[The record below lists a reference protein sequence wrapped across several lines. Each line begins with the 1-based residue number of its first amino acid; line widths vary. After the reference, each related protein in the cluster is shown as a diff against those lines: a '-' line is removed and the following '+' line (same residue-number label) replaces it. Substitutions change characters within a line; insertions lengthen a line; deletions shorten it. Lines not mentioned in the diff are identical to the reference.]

1 MWEKGIKN
9 KNEVFYERATK
20 QRLSLAAIMVLLLS
34 GCGSVGKETKKQ
46 EQQVLRVGIDSE
58 LSTADVSLA
67 MDNTAADVMSQVG
80 EGLFSFDEKE
90 KRNQHWQL
98 KSTALNDG
106 LSYTFTIR
114 KDAKWSNGE
123 PITANDFEYSW
134 KRTVDPKQLPRKRIT
149 LKG

>member
-1 MWEKGIKN
+1 MK
-9 KNEVFYERATK
+9 RATK

-80 EGLFSFDEKE
+80 EGQS
-90 KRNQHWQL
+90 QPMI
-98 KSTALNDG
+98 LNILG
-106 LSYTFTIR
+106 SAQWTQ
-114 KDAKWSNGE
+114 
-123 PITANDFEYSW
+123 
-134 KRTVDPKQLPRKRIT
+134 KQLPRKRII

>member
-1 MWEKGIKN
+1 MK
-9 KNEVFYERATK
+9 RATK

-80 EGLFSFDEKE
+80 EGLFSFDEKGEAKPALATE
-90 KRNQHWQL
+90 KVQP
-98 KSTALNDG
+98 SNDG
-106 LSYTFTIR
+106 LIYTFTIR

-123 PITANDFEYSW
+123 RSQPMILNTLGSAQW
-134 KRTVDPKQLPRKRIT
+134 TQKQLPRKRIT

>member
-1 MWEKGIKN
+1 MK
-9 KNEVFYERATK
+9 RATK

-98 KSTALNDG
+98 K
-106 LSYTFTIR
+106 
-114 KDAKWSNGE
+114 K
-123 PITANDFEYSW
+123 YSPPMM
-134 KRTVDPKQLPRKRIT
+134 V
-149 LKG
+149 

>member
-1 MWEKGIKN
+1 MK
-9 KNEVFYERATK
+9 RATK

-134 KRTVDPKQLPRKRIT
+134 KRTVDPKQLPASV
-149 LKG
+149 LL

>member
-1 MWEKGIKN
+1 MK
-9 KNEVFYERATK
+9 RATK

-90 KRNQHWQL
+90 KLNQH
-98 KSTALNDG
+98 
-106 LSYTFTIR
+106 
-114 KDAKWSNGE
+114 
-123 PITANDFEYSW
+123 
-134 KRTVDPKQLPRKRIT
+134 
-149 LKG
+149 

>member
-1 MWEKGIKN
+1 MK
-9 KNEVFYERATK
+9 RATK

-80 EGLFSFDEKE
+80 EGLFLPLTKKE

-98 KSTALNDG
+98 K
-106 LSYTFTIR
+106 
-114 KDAKWSNGE
+114 K
-123 PITANDFEYSW
+123 YSPPMM
-134 KRTVDPKQLPRKRIT
+134 V
-149 LKG
+149 

>member
-1 MWEKGIKN
+1 MK
-9 KNEVFYERATK
+9 RATK

-80 EGLFSFDEKE
+80 EGLFSFDEKGEAKPALATE
-90 KRNQHWQL
+90 KVQP
-98 KSTALNDG
+98 SNDG

-114 KDAKWSNGE
+114 KNPNQLQPKIPFIKTRSNK
-123 PITANDFEYSW
+123 NYSVLC
-134 KRTVDPKQLPRKRIT
+134 KEK
-149 LKG
+149 

>member
-1 MWEKGIKN
+1 MK
-9 KNEVFYERATK
+9 RATK
-20 QRLSLAAIMVLLLS
+20 QRLSLTAIMVLLLS

-80 EGLFSFDEKE
+80 EDFSPLTKKE

-98 KSTALNDG
+98 K
-106 LSYTFTIR
+106 
-114 KDAKWSNGE
+114 K
-123 PITANDFEYSW
+123 YSPPMM
-134 KRTVDPKQLPRKRIT
+134 V
-149 LKG
+149 

>member
-1 MWEKGIKN
+1 
-9 KNEVFYERATK
+9 
-20 QRLSLAAIMVLLLS
+20 MVLLLS

-80 EGLFSFDEKE
+80 EDFSPLTKTKPALATEKV
-90 KRNQHWQL
+90 QP
-98 KSTALNDG
+98 SNDG

-114 KDAKWSNGE
+114 KDAKWV
-123 PITANDFEYSW
+123 TASQSQPMILNTLG
-134 KRTVDPKQLPRKRIT
+134 KRTVDQKQLPASV
-149 LKG
+149 LF

>member
-1 MWEKGIKN
+1 MK
-9 KNEVFYERATK
+9 RATK

-80 EGLFSFDEKE
+80 RDFSPLT
-90 KRNQHWQL
+90 KRRSETSIGN
-98 KSTALNDG
+98 
-106 LSYTFTIR
+106 
-114 KDAKWSNGE
+114 
-123 PITANDFEYSW
+123 
-134 KRTVDPKQLPRKRIT
+134 
-149 LKG
+149 

>member
-1 MWEKGIKN
+1 
-9 KNEVFYERATK
+9 
-20 QRLSLAAIMVLLLS
+20 MVLLLS

-80 EGLFSFDEKE
+80 EGLFSFDEKGEAKPALATE
-90 KRNQHWQL
+90 KVQP
-98 KSTALNDG
+98 SNDG
-106 LSYTFTIR
+106 LSYTLRFE
-114 KDAKWSNGE
+114 KMQNGV
-123 PITANDFEYSW
+123 TASQSQPMILNTLGSAQW
-134 KRTVDPKQLPRKRIT
+134 TQKQLPRKRII

>member
-1 MWEKGIKN
+1 MK
-9 KNEVFYERATK
+9 RATK

-80 EGLFSFDEKE
+80 G
-90 KRNQHWQL
+90 
-98 KSTALNDG
+98 
-106 LSYTFTIR
+106 TF
-114 KDAKWSNGE
+114 
-123 PITANDFEYSW
+123 
-134 KRTVDPKQLPRKRIT
+134 L
-149 LKG
+149 L

>member
-1 MWEKGIKN
+1 MK
-9 KNEVFYERATK
+9 RATK

-67 MDNTAADVMSQVG
+67 MDNTAVDVMSQVG
-80 EGLFSFDEKE
+80 RDFSPLTKKE

-98 KSTALNDG
+98 KSTAL
-106 LSYTFTIR
+106 
-114 KDAKWSNGE
+114 
-123 PITANDFEYSW
+123 
-134 KRTVDPKQLPRKRIT
+134 Q
-149 LKG
+149 

>member
-1 MWEKGIKN
+1 MK
-9 KNEVFYERATK
+9 RATK

-67 MDNTAADVMSQVG
+67 
-80 EGLFSFDEKE
+80 KE

-98 KSTALNDG
+98 K
-106 LSYTFTIR
+106 
-114 KDAKWSNGE
+114 K
-123 PITANDFEYSW
+123 YSPPMM
-134 KRTVDPKQLPRKRIT
+134 V
-149 LKG
+149 

>member
-1 MWEKGIKN
+1 MK
-9 KNEVFYERATK
+9 RATK

-80 EGLFSFDEKE
+80 EGLFSFDEKGEAKPALATE
-90 KRNQHWQL
+90 K
-98 KSTALNDG
+98 
-106 LSYTFTIR
+106 
-114 KDAKWSNGE
+114 
-123 PITANDFEYSW
+123 YSPPMM
-134 KRTVDPKQLPRKRIT
+134 V
-149 LKG
+149 